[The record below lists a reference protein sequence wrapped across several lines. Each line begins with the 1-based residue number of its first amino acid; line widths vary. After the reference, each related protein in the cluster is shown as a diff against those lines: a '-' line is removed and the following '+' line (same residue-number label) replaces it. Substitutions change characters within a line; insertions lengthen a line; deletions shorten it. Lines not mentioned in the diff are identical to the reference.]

1 MKLCL
6 AVMLASLS
14 AVAVSP
20 AIAGTQ
26 TGFVKDIY
34 VRDSDGLILVDLM
47 GTASGHPVCALQPYW
62 IIPNETTDNGKR
74 LLSMLVA
81 AQSAGR
87 VVQIIGKDT
96 CTRWPDGE
104 DIDVVGVTGTQAP

>member
-6 AVMLASLS
+6 ALILASLS
-14 AVAVSP
+14 AAAVSP

-47 GTASGHPVCALQPYW
+47 GTASGHPACALQPYW
-62 IIPNETTDNGKR
+62 IIANETSDNGKR
-74 LLSMLVA
+74 LFSMLLA
-81 AQSAGR
+81 AQAAGR

-96 CTRWPDGE
+96 CSRWPDGE
-104 DIDVVGVTGTQAP
+104 DIETIGVNGTQAP